1 MLRSD
6 NGPCYSL
13 REFHNFL
20 NFYQV
25 DHVTSSPHYPQS
37 NGFTEALVGIA
48 KKLMYKS
55 FERRKTVEF
64 WSSTVP
70 DHSNFIYTPISIRD
84 VDRKKA
90 TFEPSPNSI
99 QHRAQHG
106 HFQDSQG
113 ITEKDNLLL
122 RLLPQGP
129 QNWNLDNQF
138 LSRKCM
144 EMFGEQ
150 LPLINQLL
158 NQIPTGSGFQTT
170 PS

>member
-1 MLRSD
+1 MDR
-6 NGPCYSL
+6 PCYSS

-25 DHVTSSPHYPQS
+25 DHITSSPHYPQS

-48 KKLMYKS
+48 KKLMDKS
-55 FERRKTVEF
+55 LKEGKP
-64 WSSTVP
+64 W
-70 DHSNFIYTPISIRD
+70 NFGLLQYQTTPIPSTLLSPLEMLTGRKPHLNLPQVSSSI
-84 VDRKKA
+84 
-90 TFEPSPNSI
+90 
-99 QHRAQHG
+99 G
-106 HFQDSQG
+106 HNMDTSRIDS
-113 ITEKDNLLL
+113 EDNLPL
-122 RLLPQGP
+122 LLPQGP

-150 LPLINQLL
+150 LPSINQLL